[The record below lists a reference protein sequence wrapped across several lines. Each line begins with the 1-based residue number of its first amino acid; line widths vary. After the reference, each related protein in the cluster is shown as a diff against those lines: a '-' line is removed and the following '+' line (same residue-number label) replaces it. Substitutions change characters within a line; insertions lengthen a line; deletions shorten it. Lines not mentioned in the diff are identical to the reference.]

1 MIWKSIRSRFYFGAG
16 IIKKEGRPMMPYLL
30 PAPTPRLALPE
41 PEKKKFQKE
50 NTFVVHMKYGEH
62 QIYFMVS
69 RN

>member
-1 MIWKSIRSRFYFGAG
+1 
-16 IIKKEGRPMMPYLL
+16 MMPYLL